1 MCAYSSSVWVS
12 GPILYLPFSLPYCIA
27 KESQIVLQIAGDSI
41 LLAAG
46 SWKQSEA
53 SLRFTCFKHK
63 DTRGPE
69 MCWLWKERKRAE
81 SFNGFKSG
89 SGIETYPSAKSLKA
103 KARNKFVSWIF
114 LKNEPII
121 FMQIIEIKRKL
132 SRFLQRLCYYCGE
145 NVSGMSAVSTCTCR
159 MRLKNTKWSLL
170 SDLQR
175 LIFNMFFLR
184 FTQRPRLTVW
194 TAALRIQCQ
203 AAQSFL

>member
-103 KARNKFVSWIF
+103 KARDKFVSWIF
-114 LKNEPII
+114 LKN
-121 FMQIIEIKRKL
+121 
-132 SRFLQRLCYYCGE
+132 
-145 NVSGMSAVSTCTCR
+145 
-159 MRLKNTKWSLL
+159 
-170 SDLQR
+170 D
-175 LIFNMFFLR
+175 
-184 FTQRPRLTVW
+184 
-194 TAALRIQCQ
+194 
-203 AAQSFL
+203 SFLCKSLKLKENCHVFCSVYVITVEKMSQACQRYRLAHAECD